1 MHIET
6 LVMKVTKVIKKS
18 GWFSCFFKKD
28 IVTLSTKVKHSK
40 RKEQYGS
47 NGFK

>member
-1 MHIET
+1 MK
-6 LVMKVTKVIKKS
+6 VMKVTKVIKKS

-40 RKEQYGS
+40 RKEQYGR